1 MISILILILI
11 NTMVVIDVIQ
21 LLIFREVDTIKQRY
35 PLNIHSYQTYFN
47 IVDLIEKRYI
57 IQTFLSNRLTVQD
70 FLAVMALWCLML
82 AAVFNILEMMTVF
95 GLMILLLLVIAPVLL
110 MEKYIDHVDLSIDK
124 GIFNLLSQINAQML
138 KSEDIMHALQQTEK
152 TIVNKYILKIVN
164 VFNRSIRLGLPPTQA
179 FSRLQIVT
187 RNEYLKYLFTNI
199 EIVYLRRGN
208 VQELMR
214 ALENEYTSIQIE
226 INKRKVALEHEK
238 NMTLFS
244 MAMVALT
251 TIKIVKDNDYIMT
264 FYRHNTFLT
273 AILVLFV
280 LIGIGF
286 VIKANLTKY

>member
-1 MISILILILI
+1 MMVVLLLILI
-11 NTMVVIDVIQ
+11 NTIVIIYAIQ
-21 LLIFREVDTIKQRY
+21 VLNHREINTIKLRY

-47 IVDLIEKRYI
+47 FIDLIEKRYI
-57 IQTFLSNRLTVQD
+57 IQTFLSDKIVIQD
-70 FLAVMALWCLML
+70 FLALMALWCLML
-82 AAVFNILEMMTVF
+82 AILFIVLEMMTVF
-95 GLMILLLLVIAPVLL
+95 GFTILVLLMSVPVLL

-124 GIFNLLSQINAQML
+124 GIFNLLTQINAQML
-138 KSEDIMHALQQTEK
+138 KAEDIMHALQEAEK
-152 TIVNKYILKIVN
+152 TIVNKHILKIVN
-164 VFNRSIRLGLPPTQA
+164 VFNRTIRLGLPPTQA
-179 FSRLQIVT
+179 FSRLQRVT

-238 NMTLFS
+238 NMIVFS
-244 MAMVALT
+244 ITMVALT

-273 AILVLFV
+273 AILILFV
-280 LIGIGF
+280 FIGIGF